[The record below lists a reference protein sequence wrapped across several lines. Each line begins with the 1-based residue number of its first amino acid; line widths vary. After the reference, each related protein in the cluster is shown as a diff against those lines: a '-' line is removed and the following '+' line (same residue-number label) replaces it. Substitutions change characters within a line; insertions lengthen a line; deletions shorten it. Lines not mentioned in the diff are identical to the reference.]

1 MGEYLE
7 EPVLVELHVAAG
19 GGHLGMKTVGSRLL
33 GPSNEGVSLEMLLIC
48 QHFQKVCI
56 SQSQPILTVSG
67 GVLEICTEGGAQ
79 FL

>member
-48 QHFQKVCI
+48 QHFQKGCI
-56 SQSQPILTVSG
+56 FTISANFNCEWRSVGDLH
-67 GVLEICTEGGAQ
+67 
-79 FL
+79 